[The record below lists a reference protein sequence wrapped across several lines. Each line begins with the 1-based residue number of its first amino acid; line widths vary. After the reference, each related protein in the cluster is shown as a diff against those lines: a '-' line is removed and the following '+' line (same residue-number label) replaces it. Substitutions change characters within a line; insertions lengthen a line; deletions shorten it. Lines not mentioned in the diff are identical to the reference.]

1 MKSKRSSAV
10 LTLVI
15 ALFIGAYA
23 AFGHII
29 SVLNSKGVQIVGE
42 FFNNVINLVLAPFAS
57 IGWYVVVGV
66 LAVALVLTLIWVI
79 RLIVYRRNVANYL
92 SPLIFLVAV
101 FVAVVTAINGE
112 LIETELFGNL
122 STLVVSAYFLVSAAI
137 IAALSIHLVIVGL
150 ARSGAVKQESLLV
163 EEDDEVYEDDEDSV
177 LAFDE
182 EEEDEVEEVVEE
194 EPVVEYE
201 EVEEY
206 EDEDDEEIEEV
217 EEVVEEQPVES
228 VVVHEIVQTIVQE
241 PDYESAKLEAII
253 RRIIREELKDKPAPA
268 PAPAPKPV
276 AKPAPAPAPKPV
288 AKPAPAPKAAP
299 KPVVKPQPVVVE
311 KPEESVARIPFVDR
325 LSTMEPDIIEKYD
338 ELRDYLLSYDIK
350 SRLSNSGDSFR
361 LSRKLYAKITT
372 SGSSGLKIYLPID
385 ITDYADTKL
394 PLKNASHIKA
404 YEEVPTFL
412 YIKSDLSVRR
422 AKQLIDDIM
431 LTDGIVRKFQRE
443 DLDE

>member
-15 ALFIGAYA
+15 ALFIGAYF

-29 SVLNSKGVQIVGE
+29 SVLNANGMLIVAD
-42 FFNNVINLVLAPFAS
+42 FFNNAIGLVLAPFAS

-66 LAVALVLTLIWVI
+66 LALALILALIWVI

-92 SPLIFLVAV
+92 SPLIFLIAVLVAT
-101 FVAVVTAINGE
+101 VTAINGE
-112 LIETELFGNL
+112 LIETQLFAKAE
-122 STLVVSAYFLVSAAI
+122 TIVVTGYFLVTAAV
-137 IAALSIHLVIVGL
+137 IAALAIHLVVIGL

-163 EEDDEVYEDDEDSV
+163 SEDDEVYDDEEDSV
-177 LAFDE
+177 LTFDE
-182 EEEDEVEEVVEE
+182 EDDDEDEVVDEVEEVEEVVEE

-201 EVEEY
+201 EV
-206 EDEDDEEIEEV
+206 DEVDEV
-217 EEVVEEQPVES
+217 EEVVEEEPVES

-241 PDYESAKLEAII
+241 PDYDSDKLEEIV
-253 RRIIREELKDKPAPA
+253 RRIVREELKDRPAPA
-268 PAPAPKPV
+268 PAPAPKPA

-288 AKPAPAPKAAP
+288 AKPAPAPKVAPKPVEKP
-299 KPVVKPQPVVVE
+299 KPVVKPT
-311 KPEESVARIPFVDR
+311 ESVARIPFVDR
-325 LSTMEPDIIEKYD
+325 LATMEPDIIEKYE
-338 ELRDYLLSYDIK
+338 ELHDYLLSYDVK